1 MRRISAPRIF
11 KHWNRNLLGKGGS
24 GITPPTPVLT
34 SALLKQDGSFLLQ
47 QDGGKLLLNQN

>member
-11 KHWNRNLLGKGGS
+11 KHWNRNLLGK
-24 GITPPTPVLT
+24 TPPTPVLT